1 MFPPLPEGRY
11 VAMSGFNQP
20 GPITSERAG
29 RPVGS
34 SDRYQQEPGRVYRL
48 WILDVG
54 GQRHVVDAWYLPTAT
69 AQGRAELENVVDSIR
84 FLESP

>member
-1 MFPPLPEGRY
+1 M
-11 VAMSGFNQP
+11 
-20 GPITSERAG
+20 
-29 RPVGS
+29 
-34 SDRYQQEPGRVYRL
+34 DRL

-54 GQRHVVDAWYLPTAT
+54 GQRLVVDAWYLPTAT